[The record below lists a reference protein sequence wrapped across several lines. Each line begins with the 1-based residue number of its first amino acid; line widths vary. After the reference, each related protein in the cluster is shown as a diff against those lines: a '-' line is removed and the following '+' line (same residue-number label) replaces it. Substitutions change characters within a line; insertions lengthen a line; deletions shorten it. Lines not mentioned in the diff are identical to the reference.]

1 MKAGPSRVKSV
12 YKAYNRYKQM
22 ETILVV
28 DDEKNYLVVM
38 STLLSE
44 QGYEVLTAE
53 NGLQALEIIE
63 ESDLD
68 LVLTDMKMPKMDGI
82 ELLARIRQ
90 VKPEQPVIVMTAFG
104 TVEKAVQAM
113 KAGAFDYITK
123 PFQNEELML
132 TIRKALEMHNL
143 VRQNKALTQ
152 ELRQRYQFEN
162 IIGKT
167 KVMQDIFRMIERVA
181 DTQANILITGESGT
195 GKELIARAVHQGNQ
209 TRRDQRF
216 ITVNCAALP
225 ETLLES
231 ELFGH
236 EKGAFT
242 GAVDRRKGRFEIAH
256 KGTLFLDEIGD
267 MPLSLQAKL
276 LRVIQ
281 EREFERLGGNRTIK
295 VDVRLVSASN
305 QDLKRKVA
313 EKLFREDLLY
323 RLNVIHLHLPPLRE
337 RTDDIPLLVNHFVR
351 IYSEKS
357 GRQDMKVSPEAMRY
371 IYAYPWPGNVRE
383 LENVIERAVILCP
396 NQTIQPGDL
405 PEELVNEETGPQ
417 STVKLSE
424 FDKFIPPQVQ
434 LNEALEAIEKK
445 MIERAMTRANH
456 VQAHAASLL
465 GIKKNV
471 MQYKLK
477 KYNLI

>member
-1 MKAGPSRVKSV
+1 
-12 YKAYNRYKQM
+12 M

-53 NGLQALEIIE
+53 NGKQALEIIE

-82 ELLARIRQ
+82 ELVKEIHRIN
-90 VKPEQPVIVMTAFG
+90 PEQPVIVMTAFG

-132 TIRKALEMHNL
+132 NIRKALDMYKL
-143 VRQNKALTQ
+143 VRENKALTQ

-167 KVMQDIFRMIERVA
+167 RVMQDIFRMIEKVA
-181 DTQANILITGESGT
+181 DTQANVLVTGESGT
-195 GKELIARAVHQGNQ
+195 GKELIARAIHQGNQ
-209 TRRDQRF
+209 TRRDKRF

-242 GAVDRRKGRFEIAH
+242 GAVASRKGRFEIAH
-256 KGTLFLDEIGD
+256 GGTLFLDEIGD
-267 MPLSLQAKL
+267 MSLPLQAKL

-295 VDVRLVSASN
+295 VNVRLVAASN
-305 QDLKRKVA
+305 QDLKQKAA

-337 RTDDIPLLVNHFVR
+337 RTDDIPLLVNHFIR
-351 IYSEKS
+351 LYSQKS
-357 GRQDMKVSPEAMRY
+357 GRPDIKVSPEAMRL
-371 IYAYPWPGNVRE
+371 IYAYHWPGNVRE
-383 LENVIERAVILCP
+383 LENVMERAVILCP
-396 NQTIQPGDL
+396 DQTIRPEDL
-405 PEELVNEETGPQ
+405 PEELVSQEAGFQTG
-417 STVKLSE
+417 VELSDI
-424 FDKFIPPQVQ
+424 DKFIPPQVQ
-434 LNEALEAIEKK
+434 LNEALETIEKQ
-445 MIERAMTRANH
+445 MIERALKRANH

-477 KYNLI
+477 KYDLV